1 MLLGCLRDSKEAEG
15 VGRPPWWR
23 SRKMGPEMQ
32 SRWRWP
38 WRGQD
43 SRLSWRL
50 EKKRTEEAA
59 AGPSRHSWL
68 QVGTWAP
75 ASTLCFSAGGS
86 PRLLA
91 HRYLL
96 VNHPPTALL
105 LWRGAFRRSCLRWW
119 MPTRNCCRSFLQVGI
134 SPDLALRE
142 QSCHLFLVPWGPATT
157 RRGLSQDWDRV
168 LSFPAEGLTLRCQIP

>member
-1 MLLGCLRDSKEAEG
+1 MLLGSLRDSKAEG

-23 SRKMGPEMQ
+23 SRKAGPETQ
-32 SRWRWP
+32 SKRRWP

-50 EKKRTEEAA
+50 EKKRTEAAA
-59 AGPSRHSWL
+59 AGPSRRSWL

-105 LWRGAFRRSCLRWW
+105 LWLSD
-119 MPTRNCCRSFLQVGI
+119 
-134 SPDLALRE
+134 SPVCAGG
-142 QSCHLFLVPWGPATT
+142 CPHVTAAGLFLKWTFLLTWICRFLRAELPSLPCSMGDLPS
-157 RRGLSQDWDRV
+157 LDRDCCSV
-168 LSFPAEGLTLRCQIP
+168 GTGSYPSLLGA